1 VAQLIGLAL
10 SVALLNGIDATGD
23 PTNAV
28 WAWVAIQSVHVALR
42 YKSLS
47 VIQLP
52 TLNQKRSCALVN
64 AYLQGQQLPGK
75 PVASSPMLMCPWC
88 MHACTTRL
96 SRFSNSDKH
105 FTGVPANRFCQVPTR
120 CSQGSQGCF
129 KTTLPPAM
137 GSSMHQHIQE
147 MSMSVQIY
155 KRSSEAAV
163 TDNADYRQVQLEQSV
178 VHCIALLEALQP
190 AIISHA

>member
-64 AYLQGQQLPGK
+64 AHLQGQQLPGK
-75 PVASSPMLMCPWC
+75 PVASSLMLM
-88 MHACTTRL
+88 
-96 SRFSNSDKH
+96 
-105 FTGVPANRFCQVPTR
+105 
-120 CSQGSQGCF
+120 
-129 KTTLPPAM
+129 
-137 GSSMHQHIQE
+137 
-147 MSMSVQIY
+147 
-155 KRSSEAAV
+155 RS
-163 TDNADYRQVQLEQSV
+163 
-178 VHCIALLEALQP
+178 
-190 AIISHA
+190 